1 MNKIGAILFLFKCTF
16 IVALRMI
23 KGLTWNMIVV
33 DLEEKNGTRTQLTF
47 KRGMKDYHL
56 HEWNR

>member
-1 MNKIGAILFLFKCTF
+1 
-16 IVALRMI
+16 MI
-23 KGLTWNMIVV
+23 KGLTWNIIMV